1 MKRSL
6 VALAVLPLALIFAA
20 CEGAPDTDVETVSG
34 AISLPGGVPTRQIP
48 ISTSTLVDFD
58 NSPSGAVAAGTMVD
72 TLYTSRGVT
81 FSCVSCSSGGHAYAL
96 AAAVGNNAV
105 SLFAPPSAAAFDARY
120 GAVKAA
126 FASPP
131 SSVSIQATAVPTVEY
146 TMNPIAKPFLE
157 AFDASDNLIA
167 KVYYQPNYGDANY
180 GTPQTLTVSSNS
192 ASIAYVLF
200 SSQAPGSGTPV
211 YGLFDNLRF
220 YTGPV
225 LIGL

>member
-6 VALAVLPLALIFAA
+6 VALAVLPLALTFAA
-20 CEGAPDTDVETVSG
+20 CEGAPDSDVETVSG
-34 AISLPGGVPTRQIP
+34 DISLPGGVPTHKIP
-48 ISTSTLVDFD
+48 TYTSTLVDFD
-58 NSPSGAVAAGTMVD
+58 NSPSGAVAGGTMVD
-72 TLYTSRGVT
+72 TLYTSQGVT
-81 FSCVSCSSGGHAYAL
+81 FSCVSCTGGHAYAL

-126 FASPP
+126 FSSPP
-131 SSVSIQATAVPTVEY
+131 SSVSIQATAVPTAEY

-167 KVYYQPNYGDANY
+167 KVYYLPNYGDANY
-180 GTPQTLTVSSNS
+180 GTPQTLTVASSTS
-192 ASIAYVLF
+192 SIAYVLF

-211 YGLFDNLRF
+211 YGVFDNLRF

-225 LIGL
+225 VIGL